1 VNIFEDNDLQL
12 ANEFH
17 RALKLGANSKDLKE
31 MYPVYFGVSDAGS
44 TAKAQRIAAD
54 LRPDNLRMKR
64 RRVPNIHG
72 FMDKKKN
79 RLVANNFSKLFFAK
93 ILEDEELG
101 VTAQKLLDAYE
112 TWLSVYEEDKNDPIL
127 SFQAAR
133 VFAGHV
139 SFQIN
144 LRGSKQVFTIC
155 KECNSH
161 HLVFKNENHR
171 QYRCPYCQTSKSK
184 EALIENQN

>member
-1 VNIFEDNDLQL
+1 MNIFQDNDLRL

-54 LRPDNLRMKR
+54 LRPGNLLIRR
-64 RRVPNIHG
+64 RRVPNIHS
-72 FMDKKKN
+72 FMDKKTN

-93 ILEDEELG
+93 MMKNEELG
-101 VTAQKLLDAYE
+101 ATTQNFLDVYE
-112 TWLSVYEEDKNDPIL
+112 TWLSVYEVDKNDPIL

-133 VFAGHV
+133 VFAGHI
-139 SFQIN
+139 SFQVN
-144 LRGSKQVFTIC
+144 LSGSKQVFTIC
-155 KECNSH
+155 KECKSH

-171 QYRCPYCQTSKSK
+171 QYRCPYCQASKGK